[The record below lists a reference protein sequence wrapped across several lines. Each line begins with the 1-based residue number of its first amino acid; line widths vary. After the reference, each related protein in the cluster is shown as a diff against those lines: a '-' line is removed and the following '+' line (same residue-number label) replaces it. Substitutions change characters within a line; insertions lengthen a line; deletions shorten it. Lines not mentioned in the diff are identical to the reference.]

1 MKGRCSDDLN
11 SALKF
16 NFDRPF
22 QHPTILP
29 KIKNLPSRNNGN
41 SYWDFQDIL
50 FHRSQPVSLF
60 HEYIKPLFVEALSD
74 SEDFPNVRSSHV
86 LFIIPLVLH
95 TPSSPLIHFC
105 NSLNPAINIVF
116 SFFIKLFPFFNR
128 VASGRDVIQV

>member
-1 MKGRCSDDLN
+1 MKVRCS
-11 SALKF
+11 
-16 NFDRPF
+16 
-22 QHPTILP
+22 
-29 KIKNLPSRNNGN
+29 G
-41 SYWDFQDIL
+41 DFQDIL
-50 FHRSQPVSLF
+50 FRRSQPVSLF

-116 SFFIKLFPFFNR
+116 SFFINLFPFFNR
-128 VASGRDVIQV
+128 VASKYKSSSNLATTSLWVPHASVNVVLSHLVKTDCR